1 MKMKWMLLSV
11 ALTAPLTVATVQAKD
26 WTQEPLVVVQKAAE
40 QGNAGAQFRL
50 GVMYSKGE
58 GVPEDNKQAFH
69 WYTKA
74 AEQGYAKAQFIL
86 GSMFYFG
93 RGVAQDYDQALA
105 WYQKAAAQGYAGA
118 QFILGAMY
126 DQGEGVAQ
134 NYSQA
139 LAWYQKA
146 AAQGDAGAQFS
157 LGNMYYNGEGV
168 AQNYSQAFAWYQK
181 AAAQGDV
188 GAQNNL
194 GVMYNQGQGVTRDYN
209 QAFAWSKRA
218 AEQGY
223 ADAQHNLGV
232 MYDQGQGVTRDYS
245 QAFAWYKRAAEQG
258 YAKAQHNLGVMYKY
272 GQAVAQ
278 NNIQAYVWYSVA
290 AANGELGAA
299 KKRDE
304 VAKLIIPAALGDAQR
319 LATQYFEQYQPNS
332 LSTAASAR
340 AEAKKSSEKGNFSDQ
355 QICIATVAAT
365 MGRDPSIIKIDSIQ
379 GDITYLSYF
388 RSDDGKHWKYKCKL
402 DGKRA
407 MWAADTGRWR
417 TGQYDSKIT
426 FYVNGNELSI
436 SEKHSD
442 GSGDTKKYNIGQL
455 GG

>member
-11 ALTAPLTVATVQAKD
+11 ALTAPFTVAAAAVHAKD
-26 WTQEPLVVVQKAAE
+26 WTQEPLIVVQKAAE
-40 QGNAGAQFRL
+40 QGDAKAQHKL
-50 GVMYSKGE
+50 GGMYYRGE
-58 GVPEDNKQAFH
+58 GVAQNYSQAYA
-69 WYTKA
+69 WYQMA

-86 GSMFYFG
+86 GTMFHFG
-93 RGVAQDYDQALA
+93 RGVAQDYD
-105 WYQKAAAQGYAGA
+105 K
-118 QFILGAMY
+118 
-126 DQGEGVAQ
+126 
-134 NYSQA
+134 A

-146 AAQGDAGAQFS
+146 AAQGDVDAQNK
-157 LGNMYYNGEGV
+157 LGDMYVLGKGV
-168 AQNYSQAFAWYQK
+168 AQNYSQALTWYQK
-181 AAAQGDV
+181 AAEQGDV
-188 GAQNNL
+188 GAQ
-194 GVMYNQGQGVTRDYN
+194 Y
-209 QAFAWSKRA
+209 
-218 AEQGY
+218 
-223 ADAQHNLGV
+223 NLGV

-304 VAKLIIPAALGDAQR
+304 VAKLLIPAALGDAQR

-332 LSTAASAR
+332 VSTAASSR
-340 AEAKKSSEKGNFSDQ
+340 AEAKKGSEKGNFSDQ

-402 DGKRA
+402 DGERA
-407 MWAADTGRWR
+407 MWATDTGRWR

-436 SEKHSD
+436 SERHSD
-442 GSGDTKKYNIGQL
+442 GSDDTKKYNIGQL